1 MVYRVIMKKLE
12 TTHDF
17 RGIAV
22 NDVPLIDVR
31 APVEFTAGAFP
42 GAVNLPLLD
51 DEDRHL
57 VGLCYKRNGKEAA
70 FDLAHNRVSG
80 KVKEARVGAWL
91 SFQKEHPNALLYCF
105 RGGMRSKTAQQWLQQ
120 ESGVI
125 IARLQGG
132 YKAYRRFL
140 IDALDPEK
148 ISAVPVILG
157 GRTGCGKTILLRR
170 LENSIDLESIA
181 NHRGSAFGG
190 YLSPQPTQID
200 FENSLAVSLLK
211 HKHRGFRYVVL
222 EDEGS
227 YIGARYIPHKLAAYC
242 KRDSM
247 VLLQCDQDN
256 RIDITWQE
264 YVIDAQDHYRRVY
277 GAEQGPAMWYQHIKS
292 RLHRIRKRLG
302 GERLLR
308 VSRLLEDAQN
318 LQLAHGNQIAHR
330 QWIELLLLEYYDPMY
345 DYQIEKSGRKILFQ
359 GEAEE
364 VLDYLQNL
372 EKQI

>member
-1 MVYRVIMKKLE
+1 MVEKAIMKNLP

-17 RGIAV
+17 TRIAV
-22 NDVPLIDVR
+22 DDIPLIDVR
-31 APVEFTAGAFP
+31 APVEFAAGAFP

-70 FDLAHNRVSG
+70 FELAHNRVSG
-80 KVKEARVGAWL
+80 TVKEARIAAWL
-91 SFQKEHPNALLYCF
+91 AFRKKHPDALLYCF
-105 RGGMRSKTAQQWLQQ
+105 RGGMRSQTAQQWLLQ
-120 ESGVI
+120 ESGVTV
-125 IARLQGG
+125 ARLQGG

-140 IDALDPEK
+140 LEALDPEK
-148 ISAVPVILG
+148 IRAVPVLLG

-190 YLSPQPTQID
+190 FLSPQPTQID
-200 FENSLAVSLLK
+200 FENTLAVSLIK
-211 HKHRGFRYVVL
+211 HAHKGCRYVVL

-227 YIGARYIPHKLAAYC
+227 YIGARYIPHPLAAYFN
-242 KRDSM
+242 RDSM
-247 VLLQCDQDN
+247 VVLQCEQDS

-264 YVIDAQDHYRRVY
+264 YVVDAQQSYQSLY
-277 GAEQGPAMWYQHIKS
+277 GAEQGLAMWYQHIES

-302 GERLLR
+302 GERLQR
-308 VSRLLEDAQN
+308 VSRLLAEAQH
-318 LQLAHGNQIAHR
+318 LQLTHGEQAAHR

-359 GEAEE
+359 GQAEE
-364 VLDYLQNL
+364 VLAYLRNL
-372 EKQI
+372 EK